1 LKEYQQKMGKADNMG
16 SFDDFFHQLSR
27 SLHKFYYGLNYWST
41 MFLFLFLALFF
52 CGLLSSFL
60 RVISVIIR
68 KCGRCCSV
76 CCKPRRSVRSK
87 VKHRKKALLNPI
99 PYHTSGEQQQKG
111 YDHSPNAVKNIHEKD
126 DPKSSLFVPV
136 YRTPPREERTKII
149 FETVLILPQYH
160 RESTEMERTL
170 PSAPA
175 IDNMVSQAYDTR
187 SMNNNSQHMDHMR
200 GVTQAYVVVP
210 NSSVA
215 YEDNPYQVPSLKR
228 STSQMSSPSS
238 PSQRNPNYF
247 NNKDYIV

>member
-1 LKEYQQKMGKADNMG
+1 MGKADNMG

-41 MFLFLFLALFF
+41 LFLFFFLALFF

-60 RVISVIIR
+60 RVITVMIR
-68 KCGRCCSV
+68 KCGRFCSS

-87 VKHRKKALLNPI
+87 VKHRKITLLNLI
-99 PYHTSGEQQQKG
+99 LHHTSGEQQQKG
-111 YDHSPNAVKNIHEKD
+111 YDHSPNAVSHVHEIGN
-126 DPKSSLFVPV
+126 PKSELFMPV

-160 RESTEMERTL
+160 MKSTEMDRIL

-175 IDNMVSQAYDTR
+175 IDNMVAHAYDTR
-187 SMNNNSQHMDHMR
+187 SVSNNSQQQHMDHMR
-200 GVTQAYVVVP
+200 GVTQAYTVVP
-210 NSSVA
+210 NSSAA
-215 YEDNPYQVPSLKR
+215 YEDDPYHVSLKNR
-228 STSQMSSPSS
+228 NTSQMSS

-247 NNKDYIV
+247 NNKDYAV